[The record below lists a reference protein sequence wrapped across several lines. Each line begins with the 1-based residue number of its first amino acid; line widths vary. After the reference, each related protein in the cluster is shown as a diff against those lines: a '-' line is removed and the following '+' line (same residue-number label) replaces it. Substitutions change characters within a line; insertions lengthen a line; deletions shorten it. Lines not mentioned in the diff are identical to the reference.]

1 MNLLN
6 KVHANTAIAGLLITL
21 FSLCLSSQAFADL
34 FGSDEDVLWK
44 SGNNLYIK
52 LVEQDKS
59 GSGKTPPND
68 HPVTLNS
75 RQVADALSQI
85 TVWEK
90 KVFSDDADAESVFA
104 ISQARFLGNFISQ
117 GLAKAA
123 PGQDLV
129 FVLASQKQLALGFKD
144 RVYVAGRVFY
154 HDERL
159 HVIIGDHDRPAD
171 KGLEAVYDAQG
182 DVEVVYNFT
191 IGKRAQ
197 PSGFKGNIITGNGI
211 EVYLQENKR
220 RRDWIVIDVPAAAA
234 AFIAKTEKKDKPAAG
249 ADSEAIREEAARIA
263 HERRQMRAEMA
274 RMRKEMNEVMEN
286 KEQLTIEERLARL
299 DELHKKNL
307 ISDSEYDQKRKE
319 ILDDI

>member
-1 MNLLN
+1 MNSLN
-6 KVHANTAIAGLLITL
+6 KVNANTAIASLLITL

-44 SGNNLYIK
+44 SGRNLYIK

-68 HPVTLNS
+68 HPVTLES
-75 RQVADALSQI
+75 RQVTDALSQI

-90 KVFSDDADAESVFA
+90 KVFSGDAEAESVFP
-104 ISQARFLGNFISQ
+104 ITQARFLGNYISQ

-129 FVLASQKQLALGFKD
+129 FALASHKILALGFKD
-144 RVYVAGRVFY
+144 KVYVTGRVFF

-159 HVIIGDHDRPAD
+159 HVIIGDHNRPAD

-182 DVEVVYNFT
+182 DMDVLYNFT
-191 IGKRAQ
+191 EGRRAK

-211 EVYLQENKR
+211 ESYQEGNKK

-234 AFIAKTEKKDKPAAG
+234 AFIAKTEKKDEPSAG
-249 ADSEAIREEAARIA
+249 ADSEAIRQEAARIA
-263 HERRQMRAEMA
+263 QERRQMRAEMA

-307 ISDSEYDQKRKE
+307 ITDSEYNQRRKA